1 MKTYKDIGFEIKE
14 RIEGHKIS
22 PDAFVWNSIEK
33 KLKEKRKK
41 KRVFLFWYFSVAIA
55 VTIIFITTFYS
66 QNFNAI
72 DKINNINLESNK
84 ENTIFKQDVFHNKT
98 LPKPINKNDVNNNG
112 YENLKILKNKLNHND
127 SKPKT
132 TVLNSNSI
140 FNKQTN
146 KKLTPSMN
154 NQHNM
159 LNKKKNLKNIQ
170 DQNSNTI
177 TRNLKGKTD
186 LKIKKPLI
194 NLSTQNLNQNVISEK
209 KIDSILIDKSE
220 NTNPETSD
228 EFVKDSSNLKNLR
241 WALNPHIITSTYGAF
256 QSKKFNNFTTSYGI
270 SLSYRIT
277 KKAYVRLGVNNINL
291 VNTENSIKNK
301 LEYLEVP
308 LELKYLI
315 LDKKMNP
322 FLTTGLS
329 YFKLKNNESEF
340 GNILEN
346 LNTSLSINLGIGI
359 EYKIM
364 NELYINIES
373 DFKYQLKPLATN
385 ADFKPYIFSTSVG
398 IEYRF

>member
-41 KRVFLFWYFSVAIA
+41 KRVFLFWYFSVAIT

-186 LKIKKPLI
+186 LKIIKPLI

>member
-1 MKTYKDIGFEIKE
+1 M
-14 RIEGHKIS
+14 
-22 PDAFVWNSIEK
+22 
-33 KLKEKRKK
+33 
-41 KRVFLFWYFSVAIA
+41 AIA

-186 LKIKKPLI
+186 LKIIKPLI